1 MKLHSR
7 IVILH
12 AVMLLFMVLCAQL
25 IRAEDKQYTITYPAS
40 NSIGTY
46 AFVKGG
52 PTLSRV
58 EDILKDLK
66 ARESDLEYN
75 RYFQGGGTGE
85 LYIELGAVKEK
96 EQLASLN
103 QQLAVFMEDWVRRN
117 AESDRRMRTG
127 SDFGGH
133 SGQFFQLS
141 GTQFT
146 AFAGIWYLDDYR
158 FKIVFLKSVTSTFEP
173 TKVGALVY
181 LDQIAFT
188 EVGAAAPSPASS
200 AVSTD
205 GGKGGMGGLVPI
217 IGGVAVGIFVTLYGV
232 MLYMKK
238 RPAPLSADVQTGVS
252 TPVSSVS
259 QKIASSIM
267 PDARVTPA
275 SLSRGLVSQ
284 DAKANLKID
293 VGVDVKV
300 VLADGKSKSMIK
312 VRLTD
317 LSDKPIDGKKVHFT
331 LEEENGRLTAESA
344 EIRKGECFN
353 YYTAGNTTG
362 KQCIAVYL
370 EENSGLGS
378 LIEIML
384 VKIEKIE
391 VDVEKKKVQVQD
403 KKGVKVKASLSYSD
417 GNAAVNEKVR
427 FRVLEGDGKITP
439 AVKISEQGFGEAIF
453 WPGAN
458 SGKVVVRGESA
469 SAPDIFKLIEIEQTA
484 G

>member
-1 MKLHSR
+1 
-7 IVILH
+7 
-12 AVMLLFMVLCAQL
+12 MLLVLCAL
-25 IRAEDKQYTITYPAS
+25 SLSAEEKKFSITYPAS
-40 NSIGTY
+40 NSIGT
-46 AFVKGG
+46 FIFLKGG

-58 EDILKDLK
+58 DDILSSLK
-66 ARESDLEYN
+66 AREADLEYN
-75 RYFQGGGTGE
+75 RYFQGGASGE

-103 QQLAVFMEDWVRRN
+103 QQLAVFMEDWVRRS

-133 SGQFFQLS
+133 AGQFYQLS
-141 GTQFT
+141 GTQYT
-146 AFAGIWYLDDYR
+146 AFAGVWYLDDYR
-158 FKIVFLKSVTSTFEP
+158 FKLLFLKSVTSGFEP
-173 TKVGALVY
+173 TKVAALTY
-181 LDQIAFT
+181 LDQISFV
-188 EVGAAAPSPASS
+188 EVGAPA
-200 AVSTD
+200 AVSPPPGGASGD
-205 GGKGGMGGLVPI
+205 VGKGGIGGIVPI
-217 IGGVAVGIFVTLYGV
+217 IGGVALGIFVTLYGV

-238 RPAPLSADVQTGVS
+238 RPAPAGAEAVASPAAL
-252 TPVSSVS
+252 SVS
-259 QKIASSIM
+259 EKIAASVL
-267 PDARVTPA
+267 PTARVTPA
-275 SLSRGLVSQ
+275 SFSRGLTSQ

-293 VGVDVKV
+293 VGCDIKV

-317 LSDKPIDGKKVHFT
+317 LSDKPIDGKKVLFN
-331 LEEENGRLTAESA
+331 LEEENGRLTSGSA

-353 YYTAGNTTG
+353 YYTAGTTTG
-362 KQCIAVYL
+362 KQSIAVTL
-370 EENSGLGS
+370 EEYAGLGAV
-378 LIEIML
+378 IELQL

-403 KKGVKVKASLSYSD
+403 KKGVKVKAALTYSD

-427 FRVLEGDGKITP
+427 FRVLEGDAKITP

-453 WPGAN
+453 WPGADP
-458 SGKVVVRGESA
+458 GKVVVRGESA